1 MTEYELDKLCK
12 RNPNCDCK
20 CMKCPLFENYIT
32 SQNKELLQ
40 ENKIKKMYLK
50 LKEYFNGKYNN

>member
-20 CMKCPLFENYIT
+20 CMKCPLSAKYMNT
-32 SQNKELLQ
+32 KED
-40 ENKIKKMYLK
+40 
-50 LKEYFNGKYNN
+50 

>member
-20 CMKCPLFENYIT
+20 CMKCPLFAKYMNT
-32 SQNKELLQ
+32 KED
-40 ENKIKKMYLK
+40 
-50 LKEYFNGKYNN
+50 